1 MEIFLPELIEHTSS
15 VKNKFW
21 LEEVESTNFWQLIII
36 ENGSFTF
43 EMAGKTET
51 AEAYSAVVF
60 PKDIN
65 FKRNITDE
73 ILLHNLSLSFEEDS
87 IFLKR
92 QGQYLIGKLP
102 VDTEL
107 IKSTCEILN
116 RFMGKEYLK
125 IKDMAIKTLWTHAL
139 IPLLDNKFDSIPI
152 TNETVRLATEYIHD
166 NIQNNLSV
174 EFVARKFGF
183 TALKFNRLFSKETGT
198 PPSVYINRARLNKGA
213 RLLLET
219 DLSINEISAACG
231 FENQFYFHNRFKK
244 FYGISPSGY
253 RKRERA
259 EN

>member
-21 LEEVESTNFWQLIII
+21 LEKAGNTNFWQLIII

-116 RFMGKEYLK
+116 RFKGKEYLK
-125 IKDMAIKTLWTHAL
+125 IKDAAIKTLWTHAL

-152 TNETVRLATEYIHD
+152 TNETIRLAIEYIQD
-166 NIQNNLSV
+166 NIQNKLNVESV
-174 EFVARKFGF
+174 A
-183 TALKFNRLFSKETGT
+183 
-198 PPSVYINRARLNKGA
+198 
-213 RLLLET
+213 
-219 DLSINEISAACG
+219 
-231 FENQFYFHNRFKK
+231 
-244 FYGISPSGY
+244 
-253 RKRERA
+253 
-259 EN
+259 

>member
-1 MEIFLPELIEHTSS
+1 
-15 VKNKFW
+15 
-21 LEEVESTNFWQLIII
+21 
-36 ENGSFTF
+36 
-43 EMAGKTET
+43 MATTAFCSHRISIVTGHYGTGKTEF

-65 FKRNITDE
+65 YKRNIKDE
-73 ILLHNLSLSFEEDS
+73 ILLHNITLSFECDS

-107 IKSTCEILN
+107 IKSTCKILN
-116 RFMGKEYLK
+116 RFKDEEYLK
-125 IKDMAIKTLWTHAL
+125 IKDAAIKTLWTHAL
-139 IPLLDNKFDSIPI
+139 IPLLDNKFDSVPI
-152 TNETVRLATEYIHD
+152 TNETVRLAIEYIQD
-166 NIQNNLSV
+166 NIQNNLNVESV
-174 EFVARKFGF
+174 AKKFGF

-198 PPSVYINRARLNKGA
+198 PPSVYINFARLNKGA

-219 DLSINEISAACG
+219 DLSINEVSAACG

-244 FYGISPSGY
+244 FFGISPSGY
-253 RKRERA
+253 RKKERA